1 VGVVRCSEVSMHCLA
16 GKHSSSAGAHLQIG
30 KVNIKD
36 TSGGVLGRYASSF
49 ATPVFGFGPPHA
61 KRKPKTL
68 LIAKSFARFLHDFS
82 KIHGDLH

>member
-1 VGVVRCSEVSMHCLA
+1 MHYLA
-16 GKHSSSAGAHLQIG
+16 DKHSNSAGARLQIG
-30 KVNIKD
+30 KVNIKHA
-36 TSGGVLGRYASSF
+36 SKGVLGRYASSF
-49 ATPVFGFGPPHA
+49 ATPVFGVGPPHA